1 MPYLVL
7 DGGGIQHGHIVHGDP
22 LPDDPLAPPLELQLA
37 VAVGEVQ
44 EPDSVLGWEIHGV
57 RVQIKEEGPVH
68 CVAEVADVDTALN
81 TILLPVILNKE
92 HIDLQTFTTTT
103 NFSLET

>member
-1 MPYLVL
+1 MSYLVF
-7 DGGGIQHGHIVHGDP
+7 DGGGVQHGHVVHGDS

-44 EPDSVLGWEIHGV
+44 EPDGVLGREVHSV
-57 RVQIKEEGPVH
+57 RVQIKEEGSVH
-68 CVAEVADVDTALN
+68 RIAEMADVDTTLH

-92 HIDLQTFTTTT
+92 HIYPQLK
-103 NFSLET
+103 SLEP